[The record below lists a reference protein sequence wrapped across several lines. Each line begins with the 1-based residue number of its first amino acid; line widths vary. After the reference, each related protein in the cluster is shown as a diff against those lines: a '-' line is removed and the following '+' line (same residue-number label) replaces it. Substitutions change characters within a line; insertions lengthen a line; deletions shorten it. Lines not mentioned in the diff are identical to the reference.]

1 MIRAFLFDVDGTLVD
16 SNDLHAAAW
25 REAFLHFG
33 VDIPFERVRGQIG
46 KGGDNL
52 IPALLPP
59 ELVAR
64 RQKEIE
70 DYRSALFQR
79 DYLPQVRPFAGVR
92 PLFERIVAA
101 GARIVLATSAKKPEL
116 DHHIELL
123 GVADLIAAATSKD
136 DVAHSKPD
144 PDIFAA
150 ALAKVAP
157 LGAAEARVVGDTPY
171 DAEAAGKL
179 GIAAIGFRCGGFA
192 EEQLRAAGV
201 RCLFDGPED
210 MHRRFD
216 ELEEVCGA

>member
-59 ELVAR
+59 ELVAC
-64 RQKEIE
+64 RQQEIE
-70 DYRSALFQR
+70 TYRSALFQR
-79 DYLPQVRPFAGVR
+79 DYLPRVRPFAGVR

-101 GARIVLATSAKKPEL
+101 GARIVLATSAKKAEL

-123 GVADLIAAATSKD
+123 GVADLIAAATAKD

-157 LGAAEARVVGDTPY
+157 LGPADARVVGDTPY

-179 GIAAIGFRCGGFA
+179 GIAAIGFRSGGFP

-210 MHRRFD
+210 MYRRYD
-216 ELEEVCGA
+216 EVEAS